1 MARLA
6 KEPRR
11 FLRAAQQRLQEAQF
25 LLQNDYATAS
35 VYLAGYAIECMLKV
49 LILASEPQAHH
60 PKTMTSF
67 RGVRGH
73 DFGWLGD
80 QLRQRRITPPNT
92 ISASLSRVNR
102 WTTDLRYDPT
112 IHRRR
117 DADTFLTATEEIIRW
132 ARGRL

>member
-11 FLRAAQQRLQEAQF
+11 FLRTAQQRLQEAQF

-60 PKTMTSF
+60 PKTMNVFSRSAWTRF
-67 RGVRGH
+67 
-73 DFGWLGD
+73 WLAG
-80 QLRQRRITPPNT
+80 RPIT
-92 ISASLSRVNR
+92 SASN
-102 WTTDLRYDPT
+102 Y
-112 IHRRR
+112 
-117 DADTFLTATEEIIRW
+117 ATQYNKRESLQSE
-132 ARGRL
+132 